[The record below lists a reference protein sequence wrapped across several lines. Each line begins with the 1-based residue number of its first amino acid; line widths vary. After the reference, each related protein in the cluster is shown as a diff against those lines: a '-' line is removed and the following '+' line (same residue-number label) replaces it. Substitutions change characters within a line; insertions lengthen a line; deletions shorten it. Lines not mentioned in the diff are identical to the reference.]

1 MHSPDERRQLQQDAA
16 SGALG
21 RDMQALAQH
30 VEAGRTTWGEVF
42 EGTSEYSDLLT
53 PHLDRMVEENQEML
67 RQAIED
73 DEDFDPMAPV
83 TRGLSGSRQARPA
96 WGRRPAWVRGFRGS
110 SLALLAPQ
118 PTEVSGG

>member
-1 MHSPDERRQLQQDAA
+1 MTTNDGADDPIRAAWQELQQTLSNARTALDRVRAQPVHSPDERRQLQQDAA

-30 VEAGRTTWGEVF
+30 IEAGRTTWGEVF

-73 DEDFDPMAPV
+73 DEDFDPMAP
-83 TRGLSGSRQARPA
+83 SP
-96 WGRRPAWVRGFRGS
+96 
-110 SLALLAPQ
+110 
-118 PTEVSGG
+118 EV

>member
-1 MHSPDERRQLQQDAA
+1 MTTNDGAADPIRATWQELQQTLAPARTALDRVRAQPVHTPDERRQLQQDAA

-30 VEAGRTTWGEVF
+30 VEAGRSWGDVF

-53 PHLDRMVEENQEML
+53 AHLDRMVEENQEML

-73 DEDFDPMAPV
+73 DDDFDP
-83 TRGLSGSRQARPA
+83 
-96 WGRRPAWVRGFRGS
+96 
-110 SLALLAPQ
+110 LAPS
-118 PTEVSGG
+118 PEV